1 MDILI
6 VKYYVCQN
14 QSKNAN
20 FGLPKVCFWP
30 KILSKA
36 DHFEECSRSAKG
48 EYRFGS
54 TGYDSWF
61 ISVQL
66 VVAAYNTD

>member
-20 FGLPKVCFWP
+20 FGLPKICFWP
-30 KILSKA
+30 KNLSKA
-36 DHFEECSRSAKG
+36 DHFEVCQGGNIVLASLEKKA
-48 EYRFGS
+48 E
-54 TGYDSWF
+54 
-61 ISVQL
+61 
-66 VVAAYNTD
+66 